1 MASYNVVFAIDV
13 DYQSKELSASTAVYQ
28 NYLKQWILRVL
39 LSLGSKYGFEK
50 VRWGYRFFHS
60 RTVKGAS
67 LITRGT
73 DFRELHEKAFNDFEE
88 ELVKF
93 GANPK
98 TVGDKHRR
106 LQPSPASCMHN
117 ALKEILLDFQW
128 DRPDITSPTK
138 LTLRPRRSCRS
149 TKNIS
154 LADDELSCLG
164 KNVLFVVSTCPH
176 SRSELGEFIHS
187 SSDSGSHRDFQEL
200 VLPKRIIDLLIQRKV
215 VLHWADCSFHEGAA
229 ELDDLMGI
237 KTIMEVLQ
245 VVAGKVVPVLTPC
258 LGVMDDEG
266 LHVLPTSSS
275 TDYIL
280 SSEKTYQR
288 AFPALVGTLCWG
300 GDDDKQICSV
310 SFESVSCRQRPL
322 CAPVEV
328 TLKTVL
334 QGLDTSSLRQSASES
349 WVLLCPDEPEQGGL
363 AFQSL
368 LKELSLQSFDM
379 LAEVSEG
386 DLVRSAVLSVLSP
399 TTALLSVL
407 QPLNT
412 QFDEVLDA
420 NLISSDTAD
429 TSADLPDI
437 VSSVL
442 NVMYDIM
449 KDEDSTEEI
458 NHQQIPD
465 WANQE
470 LQHGTNVAADVTEGW
485 FCLSDQSGIS
495 GHLMESMRL
504 LHAAPDEE
512 EPREDD
518 TRLELTHTIAELYQ
532 SNRAGNNGGPKGKKK
547 GTQRTPVR
555 QKMKTM
561 SRSLQMLNVARFN
574 IKEQKNQAEVDLSST
589 AKGSEKQGRRCSGE
603 RTKSG
608 PMYFKSEEEL
618 ISHLKVR
625 YQQTVED
632 RTLSL
637 FGQVQNLFSVVKT
650 FIKSN
655 SHAEVSDKYTYEDSF
670 FDLIKK
676 NLWKSAQS
684 IRQHYESAS
693 DTESKIRDC
702 QLQVVLRLEVCR
714 QSSSEQDPE
723 DVEQMVEEMAG
734 MLRIISLTN
743 DPVYL
748 SKFLQEEVLPLYLKD
763 IPKILADI
771 YHSLGTQLPEALVA
785 VLPSDFFSDDSM
797 AKESVSVSPST
808 LSATQSMTSSVG
820 NRLEEL
826 RNRSA
831 KKRRTSMLSRHK
843 SMTEASQTLRQIEMP
858 RKSTRQTK
866 SKTCASAEKRS
877 VGNPP
882 PQKQAVQE
890 VTKVRRNLFNQETLS
905 PTKKMKMPRSQ
916 SVSALEGMKKRK
928 RSQMDEDR
936 HTLLTK
942 KVSETPLHKQVS
954 NRLLQR
960 QRSGRSVLIQFQT
973 ICLRPGETDMFII
986 EESPVKPAT
995 DLRRSPRIKNLARRH
1010 SSVFYSSSQPR
1021 SRNLDRALSSSQLSV
1036 PEGKGGINV
1045 DGVKSPMRLLF
1056 GATQSPVRPSTSS
1069 WGPRDNGKLRLEST
1083 DSVFENFNKTPR
1095 KSPYK
1100 SPYKSGSTVRT
1111 RTPRTP
1117 TSSTAQGSPFHKS
1130 PCHTLGENG
1139 MILRG
1144 SPFRSPAAKSLV
1156 METPK
1161 KSPLKGILRTPV
1173 KDLEHGTLANSCHL
1187 SPSMRTPKKSVTW
1200 SPSPRK
1206 CPSAKTFKIPESPQS
1221 SKRYSPKLITPSK
1234 FCKFEGGVFKTPD
1247 KIPQRKSKLS
1257 PETQTLSR
1265 ITGNNVLEEPK
1276 SSQRTSKMRRT
1287 LSLPENVENL
1297 SFEILSID
1305 HSSPPTP
1312 EMTTPKKSPE
1322 PTHRMCTRSGRTP
1335 IKSASTDHKAKSPL
1349 ASSPA
1354 SSKGMTLPMKD
1365 KSHSTGST
1373 CAGTSQPKSSKDHTM
1388 DKATVNREPQTA
1400 KAVEG
1405 QSKFTKGMIE
1415 EDSSS
1420 DSQQIDS
1427 SQCSVTTT
1435 EESIDIAE
1443 ATVVKTELTSG
1454 IKMNISFSRKSSK
1467 SSGLF
1472 EFTGTPSRSAEQTQ
1486 GCSYGFRQTPD
1497 RQQRKAA
1504 ARLGYSP
1511 GVPRF
1516 STPRTS
1522 GTPGQ
1527 EKKPFE
1533 ANPLTYQVELEM
1545 QASGLPKLKFKRTD
1559 SFSSS
1564 EAVDPATKGP
1574 VSHMKTARA
1583 PKVDSPLAHCSKHR
1597 EHGCISPSLCTS
1609 DTPGKGGVQTYICQS
1624 ITPTRL
1630 PNNSPSPVGAGENM
1644 PWTPSP
1650 QSRGWS
1656 TPENLNSWPRKK
1668 RARTDISGPK
1678 ENALKCEMEVLEDP
1692 ELDGVFRLD
1701 GVEDLKESRTPASKY
1716 KLVATPPSSKVK
1728 KPVSVSGILALT
1740 HSPLLY
1746 KGAKA
1751 TVAKDTQ
1758 SDASNGNSEPY
1769 GNKVFTLDISPFSQP
1784 RKRQGCGRTYSRKR
1798 LLES

>member
-13 DYQSKELSASTAVYQ
+13 DYRSEERNVSTDECHDYV
-28 NYLKQWILRVL
+28 KRWVLRVL

-60 RTVKGAS
+60 RTVKGAG

-73 DFRELHEKAFNDFEE
+73 DFRELQEKAFGEFEE
-88 ELVKF
+88 ELVKY
-93 GANPK
+93 GAIHR
-98 TVGDKHRR
+98 TSDGQRR
-106 LQPSPASCMHN
+106 LQPSPANCMQN

-149 TKNIS
+149 SKNIS

-176 SRSELGEFIHS
+176 SRSELEEFLC
-187 SSDSGSHRDFQEL
+187 SSDSGSHRDLHEF
-200 VLPKRIIDLLIQRKV
+200 VLAKRIIDLLIQRKV
-215 VLHWADCSFHEGAA
+215 VLHWADCSFYKGGSEF
-229 ELDDLMGI
+229 DDHIGLN
-237 KTIMEVLQ
+237 TVMEVLEQ
-245 VVAGKVVPVLTPC
+245 VAGKVIPVLTPC
-258 LGVMDDEG
+258 LALKHEHPDLGFVDDEG
-266 LHVLPTSSS
+266 KHALPTSSS

-280 SSEKTYQR
+280 CSEKTYQQ
-288 AFPALVGTLCWG
+288 AFPAVVGTLCWG
-300 GDDDKQICSV
+300 ADEDKQTCSV

-322 CAPVEV
+322 CAPIEV
-328 TLKTVL
+328 TLTTVL
-334 QGLDTSSLRQSASES
+334 QGLDTSSLRQSASEC
-349 WVLLCPDEPEQGGL
+349 WVLLCPDKPEQGRL
-363 AFQSL
+363 CFQGL
-368 LKELSLQSFDM
+368 LKELSLRASHM

-386 DLVRSAVLSVLSP
+386 SLVRSAVLSVLSP
-399 TTALLSVL
+399 YIALLTVL
-407 QPLNT
+407 QPLAT
-412 QFDEVLDA
+412 HCEEVLDKS
-420 NLISSDTAD
+420 LISSETAEN
-429 TSADLPDI
+429 SADLPD
-437 VSSVL
+437 VVHSVL

-449 KDEDSTEEI
+449 KDEDRTEEMS
-458 NHQQIPD
+458 HPQIPD

-470 LQHGTNVAADVTEGW
+470 LQQWTNLAADVTEGW

-495 GHLMESMRL
+495 SHLMESMRL

-512 EPREDD
+512 EQREED
-518 TRLELTHTIAELYQ
+518 TQLELTHTLAELYQ
-532 SNRAGNNGGPKGKKK
+532 SGRTGTNTGPNGKKK
-547 GTQRTPVR
+547 GAQRTPVR

-574 IKEQKNQAEVDLSST
+574 IKEQKSQAEVDLSST
-589 AKGSEKQGRRCSGE
+589 AKGTEKQNRRCSGE

-608 PMYFKSEEEL
+608 PMYFKNEEEL
-618 ISHLKVR
+618 LSHLKLG
-625 YQQTVED
+625 YQQAVED
-632 RTLSL
+632 RSLSL
-637 FGQVQNLFSVVKT
+637 FGQVQNLLSVVKT
-650 FIKSN
+650 FLKSN
-655 SHAEVSDKYTYEDSF
+655 THTEVSF

-676 NLWKSAQS
+676 NLLKSPQC
-684 IRQHYESAS
+684 IRQLHGSTS

-714 QSSSEQDPE
+714 QPSSDQDP
-723 DVEQMVEEMAG
+723 DYVEQMVEEVAG
-734 MLRIISLTN
+734 MLQIISRTN

-748 SKFLQEEVLPLYLKD
+748 SKFMQEELLKLYLKD
-763 IPKILADI
+763 IPKVLADI
-771 YHSLGTQLPEALVA
+771 YHSLGIQLPEALVA

-797 AKESVSVSPST
+797 AKESVSVSPSP
-808 LSATQSMTSSVG
+808 LSGTQSMVSSVG

-843 SMTEASQTLRQIEMP
+843 SMTEVSQALRQIEMP

-866 SKTCASAEKRS
+866 PKMCASSEKRS
-877 VGNPP
+877 VGSLP

-890 VTKVRRNLFNQETLS
+890 VTKVRRNLFNQETVS
-905 PTKKMKMPRSQ
+905 PSKKVKMPRSQ

-936 HTLLTK
+936 NTLLTK

-960 QRSGRSVLIQFQT
+960 QKSGRRS
-973 ICLRPGETDMFII
+973 GETDMFII

-1021 SRNLDRALSSSQLSV
+1021 SRNLDRALSTSQVLIS
-1036 PEGKGGINV
+1036 ESKGGINV

-1056 GATQSPVRPSTSS
+1056 GAAQSPVRPSTSS
-1069 WGPRDNGKLRLEST
+1069 WGTRHSGKVRLEST
-1083 DSVFENFNKTPR
+1083 DSVFENCNKTPR

-1100 SPYKSGSTVRT
+1100 SPYKSAYAVGS

-1117 TSSTAQGSPFHKS
+1117 SSSSKAQGSPYSKS
-1130 PCHTLGENG
+1130 PGHIVGENG

-1144 SPFRSPAAKSLV
+1144 SPFRSPAAKSLL

-1173 KDLEHGTLANSCHL
+1173 KSFMEYGTLSGSCPR
-1187 SPSMRTPKKSVTW
+1187 SPSMKTPKKSVTW

-1206 CPSAKTFKIPESPQS
+1206 CPSEKTFKVPESPQS

-1234 FCKFEGGVFKTPD
+1234 FCRFQGDVFKTPD
-1247 KIPQRKSKLS
+1247 KLPQRKCKTS
-1257 PETQTLSR
+1257 PETQTVSE
-1265 ITGNNVLEEPK
+1265 ITGNIGLKEPTLGQR
-1276 SSQRTSKMRRT
+1276 SQNTRRT
-1287 LSLPENVENL
+1287 LSLPEKVDPQSL
-1297 SFEILSID
+1297 DILSID

-1322 PTHRMCTRSGRTP
+1322 PEHRMCTRSGRTP
-1335 IKSASTDHKAKSPL
+1335 LKSISTVPYHKAKSPL
-1349 ASSPA
+1349 GSSPS
-1354 SSKGMTLPMKD
+1354 SSKGVFLPMKE
-1365 KSHSTGST
+1365 KPLKPFLRSHSTGNTSAST
-1373 CAGTSQPKSSKDHTM
+1373 SHPKSSTDHTG
-1388 DKATVNREPQTA
+1388 DKQTLDREPWTT
-1400 KAVEG
+1400 KAVAGHNE
-1405 QSKFTKGMIE
+1405 STKVMME
-1415 EDSSS
+1415 EESSS

-1427 SQCSVTTT
+1427 SQCSATTT

-1443 ATVVKTELTSG
+1443 ASVVRTELTGG

-1467 SSGLF
+1467 SSGVF
-1472 EFTGTPSRSAEQTQ
+1472 EFTGTPSLPAE

-1511 GVPRF
+1511 GLLRF
-1516 STPRTS
+1516 STPRAS

-1527 EKKPFE
+1527 GKKPAE
-1533 ANPLTYQVELEM
+1533 PNPLTYQVELEM

-1559 SFSSS
+1559 SFSSG
-1564 EAVDPATKGP
+1564 EAADYAAKGLAP
-1574 VSHMKTARA
+1574 HIMTAKA

-1597 EHGCISPSLCTS
+1597 EHGCISPPLCTH

-1630 PNNSPSPVGAGENM
+1630 SNNSPSPLGAGENM

-1656 TPENLNSWPRKK
+1656 TPENLNSWPRIK
-1668 RARTDISGPK
+1668 RARTDMLGTK
-1678 ENALKCEMEVLEDP
+1678 ENVFKSEVEVLEDP
-1692 ELDGVFRLD
+1692 ELDGVFRLQ
-1701 GVEDLKESRTPASKY
+1701 GAEDLKESRTPASKY

-1728 KPVSVSGILALT
+1728 KPVSVSGIIALT
-1740 HSPLLY
+1740 QSPLLY

-1751 TVAKDTQ
+1751 TVTKETTQ
-1758 SDASNGNSEPY
+1758 SDASNGNSEQY
-1769 GNKVFTLDISPFSQP
+1769 GSKGILSLEVSPFSQP